1 MKTVIHN
8 IGTLAGILPSD
19 VIKLEG
25 AQMNHVECI
34 EDAYLVIE
42 DDIITE
48 YGEMSDSVIL
58 KSESQSSQRGNSPV
72 ILNGTKCSEESLSER
87 SFADAQDDKD
97 NAQDE
102 KNSTLKEKNSTQEE
116 NIEYIDA
123 KGGFVMPAFCD
134 SHTHIVYAGCRDGE
148 FRDKIAGLSYEEI
161 AARGGGILNSAD
173 LLHETSEDELYRQ
186 AMERVREIMA
196 MGTGAVE
203 IKSGYGLTV
212 EDELKMLR
220 VIRRIKETAP
230 ITVKA
235 NFLGAHAVGRAYR
248 GRQSEYV
255 DLDCEE
261 MLPKVA
267 EEGLADFVDVFC
279 DTGFFTVEE
288 TARILEKAA
297 NLGIRPKIHANELEV
312 SGGVQVGVKYN
323 ALSVDH
329 LEKTTEAEIEALRGS
344 ETMPTMLPGCS
355 FFLGI
360 PFGNAKGYIEAGLPV
375 ALASDYNPGSSPSGN
390 MRFVMALG
398 CIRMRLTPEQS
409 FNACTINSAY
419 AMGVSKELGSITV
432 GKKANLIITK
442 PVPSLAFIPYSHQT
456 PVIEQVILNGTRIC
470 TSQIQ

>member
-1 MKTVIHN
+1 
-8 IGTLAGILPSD
+8 
-19 VIKLEG
+19 
-25 AQMNHVECI
+25 MNHVECI

-58 KSESQSSQRGNSPV
+58 
-72 ILNGTKCSEESLSER
+72 NGRKCSEESLSER
-87 SFADAQDDKD
+87 SFADAQEDK
-97 NAQDE
+97 NG
-102 KNSTLKEKNSTQEE
+102 TQNET
-116 NIEYIDA
+116 IEYIDA
-123 KGGFVMPAFCD
+123 KGGLVMPAFCD
-134 SHTHIVYAGCRDGE
+134 SHTHIVYAGCRAGE
-148 FRDKIAGLSYEEI
+148 FRDKIAGLSFEEI

-230 ITVKA
+230 LTVKA
-235 NFLGAHAVGRAYR
+235 NFLGAHAVGRAYS

-255 DLDCEE
+255 DLVCEE

-267 EEGLADFVDVFC
+267 EDGLAAFVAVFC
-279 DTGFFTVEE
+279 ATGFFTVEE

-312 SGGVQVGVKYN
+312 SGGVQVGVKFN

-329 LEKTTEAEIEALRGS
+329 LEKTTEAEIEVLRGS

-390 MRFVMALG
+390 KRFVMALG
-398 CIRMRLTPEQS
+398 CIRMRLTPEES

-456 PVIEQVILNGTRIC
+456 PIIQQIILNGKMI
-470 TSQIQ
+470 

>member
-1 MKTVIHN
+1 MKTVIYN
-8 IGTLAGILPSD
+8 IGTLAGILPEGTL
-19 VIKLEG
+19 KLEG

-34 EDAYLVIE
+34 ENAYLVIE
-42 DDIITE
+42 DGIISEFGANTGSNISLKNNPSHDIDAGPSPCGQGGSTVFQTNTTTCICSAT
-48 YGEMSDSVIL
+48 DS
-58 KSESQSSQRGNSPV
+58 
-72 ILNGTKCSEESLSER
+72 
-87 SFADAQDDKD
+87 
-97 NAQDE
+97 
-102 KNSTLKEKNSTQEE
+102 
-116 NIEYIDA
+116 EYIDA
-123 KGGFVMPAFCD
+123 KGGFVMPCFCD

-161 AARGGGILNSAD
+161 AARGGGILNSTD
-173 LLHETSEDELYRQ
+173 LLHATSEDDLYEQ
-186 AMERVREIMA
+186 SMVRVREIMS

-220 VIRRIKETAP
+220 VIKRIKETAP

-235 NFLGAHAVGRAYR
+235 NFLGAHAVGRAYK

-255 DLDCEE
+255 DLVCNE
-261 MLPKVA
+261 MLPAVA
-267 EEGLADFVDVFC
+267 AEGLADYVDVFC
-279 DTGFFTVEE
+279 DAGFFTVED
-288 TARILEKAA
+288 TDKILSKAA
-297 NLGIRPKIHANELEV
+297 EYGITPKIHANELEV
-312 SGGVQVGVKYN
+312 SGGVQVGVKHN

-329 LEKTTEAEIEALRGS
+329 LEKTTDAEIEALRGS
-344 ETMPTMLPGCS
+344 GTMPTMLPGCS

-360 PFGNAKGYIEAGLPV
+360 PYGNAKGYIEAGLPV

-419 AMGVSKELGSITV
+419 AMGVSDTHGSITV

-442 PVPSLAFIPYSHQT
+442 PIPSLAFIPYSHQT
-456 PVIEQVILNGTRIC
+456 PIIEKVIM
-470 TSQIQ
+470 

>member
-1 MKTVIHN
+1 MKKVIYN
-8 IGTLAGILPSD
+8 IGKLMGILPAD
-19 VIKLEG
+19 VRMLAGEAMG
-25 AQMNHVECI
+25 QVECI
-34 EDAYLVIE
+34 ENAYLVIE
-42 DDIITE
+42 DGIIADFGSCDNNSGVGIGCKNNPSHAVGVGPSPCGQGGSTVFTPYTYAGSGSDETE
-48 YGEMSDSVIL
+48 
-58 KSESQSSQRGNSPV
+58 
-72 ILNGTKCSEESLSER
+72 
-87 SFADAQDDKD
+87 F
-97 NAQDE
+97 
-102 KNSTLKEKNSTQEE
+102 
-116 NIEYIDA
+116 IDA
-123 KGGFVMPAFCD
+123 KGGFVMPCFCD

-186 AMERVREIMA
+186 SMERVNEIMA

-255 DLDCEE
+255 DLVCNE
-261 MLPKVA
+261 MIPKVA
-267 EEGLADFVDVFC
+267 AEGLADYVDVFC
-279 DTGFFTVEE
+279 DEGFFTVEE
-288 TARILEKAA
+288 TARILGKAA
-297 NLGIRPKIHANELEV
+297 EYGIRPKIHANELAV
-312 SGGVQVGVKYN
+312 SGGVQVGVEYG

-329 LEKTTEAEIEALRGS
+329 LEKTTDAEIEALRGS
-344 ETMPTMLPGCS
+344 GTMPTMLPGCS
-355 FFLGI
+355 FFLGL
-360 PFGNAKGYIEAGLPV
+360 PYGRAKEYIAAGLPV

-419 AMGVSKELGSITV
+419 AMGVSDILGSITT

-442 PVPSLAFIPYSHQT
+442 PLPSLAFIPYSHQT
-456 PVIEQVILNGTRIC
+456 PFIEKVII
-470 TSQIQ
+470 S

>member
-72 ILNGTKCSEESLSER
+72 ILNGRKCSEESLSER
-87 SFADAQDDKD
+87 SFADAQD
-97 NAQDE
+97 
-102 KNSTLKEKNSTQEE
+102 E

-173 LLHETSEDELYRQ
+173 LLHQTSEDELYRQ

-255 DLDCEE
+255 DLVCEE

-329 LEKTTEAEIEALRGS
+329 LEKTTEAEIAALRGS

-456 PVIEQVILNGTRIC
+456 PVIEQVILNGTRI
-470 TSQIQ
+470 